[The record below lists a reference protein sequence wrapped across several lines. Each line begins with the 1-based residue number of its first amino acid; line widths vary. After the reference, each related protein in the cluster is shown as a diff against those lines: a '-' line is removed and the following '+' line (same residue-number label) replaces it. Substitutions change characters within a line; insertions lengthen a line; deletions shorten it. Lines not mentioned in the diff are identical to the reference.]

1 MSHRYPEPVPDFTD
15 AFLATA
21 WGILFMAFWVLAALA
36 GLLWVAL
43 VALGINRLITFI
55 ARRMAR

>member
-1 MSHRYPEPVPDFTD
+1 MSDRHPEPVQDFTD
-15 AFLATA
+15 AFLATV

-43 VALGINRLITFI
+43 VAFGLNRLITFWG
-55 ARRMAR
+55 RRVPR